1 MDEQT
6 HVVQRASKA
15 RGLDVHSTA
24 TARNQPAQ
32 TYPLQLTLFQTF
44 FSEKNPSEDATTAE
58 SYSNTI
64 ELYDAIPKY
73 IAHPRVNG
81 AKLERDFVH
90 RGTAYTVQIW
100 PAHFEARDRS
110 EKKCYPSYREELVE
124 EALRKLACDRL
135 NGIYLDDEAGVRFTL
150 YELKKELRSR
160 GHDINLQSLIESL
173 NICNRVVLTVCQADG
188 KVMLQSAIFP
198 VLLLGSKQEWRKNP
212 KETYC
217 YVQFHP
223 FITRCINRLT
233 YRQFNYGAYMSYKH
247 RLSRWLHKRLAHNY
261 TQAGILHP
269 YTIRMSTILRDS
281 GTHIFARAHDNVRH
295 VDKILEEL
303 TERDVL
309 LSSTKEVLR
318 GSRNSLV
325 DVKYSLLPT
334 MQFIQEVK
342 KANVRTAK
350 LAEQRQRSVGK
361 DLEE

>member
-1 MDEQT
+1 MVEHT

-15 RGLDVHSTA
+15 RGLDVPSTA

-73 IAHPRVNG
+73 IAHPRVHG

-173 NICNRVVLTVCQADG
+173 NICNRVVLSVCHADG

-198 VLLLGSKQEWRKNP
+198 VLLLG
-212 KETYC
+212 
-217 YVQFHP
+217 
-223 FITRCINRLT
+223 
-233 YRQFNYGAYMSYKH
+233 
-247 RLSRWLHKRLAHNY
+247 
-261 TQAGILHP
+261 TQ
-269 YTIRMSTILRDS
+269 
-281 GTHIFARAHDNVRH
+281 N
-295 VDKILEEL
+295 
-303 TERDVL
+303 
-309 LSSTKEVLR
+309 
-318 GSRNSLV
+318 
-325 DVKYSLLPT
+325 
-334 MQFIQEVK
+334 
-342 KANVRTAK
+342 
-350 LAEQRQRSVGK
+350 
-361 DLEE
+361 